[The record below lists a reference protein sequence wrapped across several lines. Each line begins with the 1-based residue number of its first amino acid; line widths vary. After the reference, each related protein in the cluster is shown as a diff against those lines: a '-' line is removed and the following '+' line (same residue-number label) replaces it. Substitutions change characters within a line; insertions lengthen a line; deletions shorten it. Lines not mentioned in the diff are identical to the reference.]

1 MIEVVVE
8 NLDGVQVATI
18 TRKTRDTYAI
28 HTEDT
33 SVEERI
39 QEVIDRA
46 STVGIPLSS
55 TKLQRMEQGI
65 KYQRMARWLKP
76 GDEDFLQALADD
88 LARHRLFAY
97 TLEIK
102 PAQ

>member
-1 MIEVVVE
+1 MIEVVVK

-28 HTEDT
+28 QTEDM
-33 SVEERI
+33 SVKESI

-46 STVGIPLSS
+46 LTVGIPLSS
-55 TKLQRMEQGI
+55 DKRQRMQRGI

-88 LARHRLFAY
+88 LVRHRLFAY
-97 TLEIK
+97 TLETS
-102 PAQ
+102 PSE